1 MPAPVYSRSG
11 TPSRYLKISTYGG
24 LLSGGDGNE
33 HLQAYAKNVTLTGG
47 RGDDTYAVYDSSTK
61 ITEAAGGGIDT
72 VISYGSYT
80 LSANIENL
88 FMLGAGNDVGTGNA
102 GNNLI
107 IDKDGNDKIITGGGN
122 DVIVSGNGANTFVAT
137 KQTGS
142 VTWVQNFKATGTTL
156 DKLDLT
162 GYGLQGFAG
171 VQSKMTQVGSDVRI
185 DLGNSQYVMLEA
197 RTLSQITSGSI
208 IVEAAPVGGST
219 GGTTGGSTGST
230 GGTTGGTGSTGGT
243 TGGGTTTPVLPSPN
257 APLSGMKLTFDEE
270 FNSLS
275 LRTGTA
281 ATANGI
287 WKTSDGWG
295 NRTLSGNNELQLYV
309 DADYKGLGLNPF
321 SVQDGIATITAS
333 KTPDWAKS
341 QIGYNYISG
350 ELTTAG
356 SFSQQYG
363 YFEMKA
369 QMAPGQG
376 MWPAFWMLSTN
387 GKWPPEIDIVEAI
400 GDLPNHVYVNTHS
413 ATNGNAGKDVWSS
426 ADITQGFHTYG
437 VDWTK
442 DTITFY
448 YDGKAAFSR
457 ATPADMHTPMYM
469 LLNLAVGGN
478 WPGAPDSTTDW
489 SKTQYKIDYVRV
501 WSHDQNAA
509 VYANV
514 PTGSTGSTS
523 GGTTSGTGSDTQAPS
538 SALAAVLSNATN
550 PLDLADS
557 FTATAGTSATYSGSQ
572 MAIAGVSSSASV
584 TVSYDANGGLTVKNN
599 GEWNT
604 VKNATVK
611 STASGSVTIQNF
623 VDAEVALGDGA
634 DTVTVKD
641 AKRGSISTAGGN
653 DTITVNAYNSTAFS
667 STASDNVMTI
677 NAGDGNDVVTFAGAS
692 NTSAKIDGGAGD
704 DRINV
709 DTTGKVTVTG
719 GAGADVFAF
728 IAGAHAT
735 ITDFNASLDRI
746 ELKGVSASAVQVTA
760 SGTSTLVD
768 LGGGASITLVGVS
781 LPAASVN
788 LSFAA

>member
-1 MPAPVYSRSG
+1 MPAPVYARSG
-11 TPSRYLKISTYGG
+11 TPSRYLKYSTYGG
-24 LLSGGDGNE
+24 SLYGGDGNE
-33 HLQAYAKNVTLTGG
+33 HLQAYAKNVTLSGG
-47 RGDDTYAVYDSSTK
+47 KGDDTYAVYDSSTK
-61 ITEAAGGGIDT
+61 IVEAAGGGIDT
-72 VISYGSYT
+72 VITYSSYT
-80 LSANIENL
+80 LSANLENL
-88 FMLGAGNDVGTGNA
+88 FMLGAGNDVGTGNS

-107 IDKDGNDKIITGGGN
+107 IDKDGNDRIITGGGN
-122 DVIVSGNGANTFVAT
+122 DVLVSGNGSNTFVAT

-142 VTWVQNFKATGTTL
+142 VTWVQNFKATGSTL
-156 DKLDLT
+156 DRLELT
-162 GYGLQGFAG
+162 GYGFQGFAS

-185 DLGNSQYVMLEA
+185 DLGSSQYVWLEG
-197 RTLSQITSGSI
+197 RTVSQITAGSV
-208 IVEAAPVGGST
+208 IVEAAPAGGST
-219 GGTTGGSTGST
+219 GGTTGGTGGST

-243 TGGGTTTPVLPSPN
+243 GTTTPVLPAPN

-321 SVQDGIATITAS
+321 SVQDGVVTITAS

-356 SFSQQYG
+356 SFAQQYG

-413 ATNGNAGKDVWSS
+413 ATNGNSGKDVWSS

-437 VDWTK
+437 VDWTAS
-442 DTITFY
+442 TITFY
-448 YDGKAAFSR
+448 YDGKAVFTR

-478 WPGAPDSTTDW
+478 WPGAPDATTDW

-509 VYANV
+509 VYSNV
-514 PTGSTGSTS
+514 PTGTT
-523 GGTTSGTGSDTQAPS
+523 GTTSGSGSTTTPAPT

-557 FTATAGTSATYSGSQ
+557 FTAAVGANGSSATYSGSQ
-572 MAIAGVSSSASV
+572 MAISGVSSSASV
-584 TVSYDANGGLTVKNN
+584 TVSYDANGGLTVTNN
-599 GEWNT
+599 GEWNA
-604 VKNATVK
+604 VKNATVE
-611 STASGSVTIQNF
+611 STSSGSVTVQNF
-623 VDAEVALGDGA
+623 VDAEIALGDGA
-634 DTVTVKD
+634 DTVTVSD

-653 DTITVNAYNSTAFS
+653 DTVTVNAYNSTAYS
-667 STASDNVMTI
+667 NLATDNLMII
-677 NAGDGNDVVTFAGAS
+677 NAGDGNDVVSFTGAS
-692 NTSAKIDGGAGD
+692 NTRATIDGGAGD
-704 DRINV
+704 DRLDVN
-709 DTTGKVTVTG
+709 TTGNVTVTG

-735 ITDFNASLDRI
+735 ITDFNAAADRI
-746 ELKGVSASAVQVTA
+746 ELKGVSASAVSVTVQN
-760 SGTSTLVD
+760 GSTLID
-768 LGGGASITLVGVS
+768 LGGGANITLSGVS
-781 LPAASVN
+781 LSASSLNLAYAA
-788 LSFAA
+788 

>member
-1 MPAPVYSRSG
+1 MPAPVYARSA
-11 TPSRYLKISTYGG
+11 TPGRYLKYSTYGG
-24 LLSGGDGNE
+24 SLYGGDGNE
-33 HLQAYAKNVTLTGG
+33 HLQAYARNVTLSGG
-47 RGDDTYAVYDSSTK
+47 KGDDTYAVYDSSTK
-61 ITEAAGGGIDT
+61 IVEASGGGIDT
-72 VISYGSYT
+72 VITYGSYT
-80 LSANIENL
+80 LSANLENL
-88 FMLGAGNDVGTGNA
+88 FMLGAGNDVGMGNS

-107 IDKDGNDKIITGGGN
+107 IDKDGNDRLITGGGN
-122 DVIVSGNGANTFVAT
+122 DVLVSGNGANTFVAT
-137 KQTGS
+137 KQAGS
-142 VTWVQNFKATGTTL
+142 VTWVQNFKTSGTL
-156 DKLDLT
+156 DRLELT
-162 GYGLQGFAG
+162 GYGFEGFAS
-171 VQSKMTQVGSDVRI
+171 VQAKMTQVGSDLRI
-185 DLGNSQYVMLEA
+185 DLGNSQYIWLEG
-197 RTLSQITSGSI
+197 RTASQITAGSV
-208 IVEAAPVGGST
+208 IVEAAPTTTGST
-219 GGTTGGSTGST
+219 GGTTGGTTSGSTGST
-230 GGTTGGTGSTGGT
+230 GGTTGGTG
-243 TGGGTTTPVLPSPN
+243 TTTPSAPVLPSPN

-275 LRTGTA
+275 LRTGTT

-295 NRTLSGNNELQLYV
+295 NRTLHGNNELQLYV
-309 DADYKGLGLNPF
+309 DPDYKGLGLNPF
-321 SVQDGIATITAS
+321 SVQDGIVTITAS

-341 QIGYNYISG
+341 AIGYNYISG

-356 SFSQQYG
+356 SFAQQYG

-437 VDWTK
+437 VDWTAS
-442 DTITFY
+442 TITFY
-448 YDGKAAFSR
+448 YDGKAVFTR

-509 VYANV
+509 VYSNV
-514 PTGSTGSTS
+514 PSGSTADTTSSSGS
-523 GGTTSGTGSDTQAPS
+523 GTTTTPS
-538 SALAAVLSNATN
+538 PTSALAAVLSNATN

-557 FTATAGTSATYSGSQ
+557 FTASVGANGSSATYTGSQ

-584 TVSYDANGGLTVKNN
+584 TVSYDAAGGLTVKNN
-599 GEWNT
+599 GEWNA

-611 STASGSVTIQNF
+611 STASGSVAVQNF
-623 VDAEVALGDGA
+623 VDAEISLGDGA
-634 DTVTVKD
+634 DTVSVKD
-641 AKRGSISTAGGN
+641 AKRGTIATAGGN
-653 DTITVNAYNSTAFS
+653 DTITINAYNSSAYSNLAT
-667 STASDNVMTI
+667 DNLMTV
-677 NAGDGNDVVTFAGAS
+677 NAGDGNDVVTFTGAS
-692 NTSAKIDGGAGD
+692 NTRAAIDGGAGD
-704 DRINV
+704 DRIEVN
-709 DTTGKVTVTG
+709 TAGAVTLTG

-735 ITDFNASLDRI
+735 ITDFNASADRI
-746 ELKGVSASAVQVTA
+746 ELKGVSASTVSVTVQN
-760 SGTSTLVD
+760 GSTLID
-768 LGGGASITLVGVS
+768 LGGGANITLSGVS
-781 LPAASVN
+781 LSASSLNLAYAA
-788 LSFAA
+788 